1 MAKKKKDDVD
11 IELED
16 EDDDSLDFMDDDKNS
31 QEDDSFNDL
40 DIDDGFDFDGG
51 AGGMAPIDKHRD
63 LLRDLT
69 NFDPYLKDTFNTWL
83 GLIWDEE
90 TQKFSKSTIAD
101 PVMNYKGASWCISL
115 LKTYTRPNNI
125 ITHIRQEEYI
135 NMMTTIIEVI
145 FINLGTRMEEFGI
158 KHNGDLITIATQL
171 QHSAELI
178 LMGAGDGKY
187 NKLLQTTVSRS
198 ESVNVGPPQGQYQ
211 QHPIGMS
218 QPEKRKGMMGRIRGM
233 FGGTQ

>member
-16 EDDDSLDFMDDDKNS
+16 DDDDSLDFMEDGKDSEDENS
-31 QEDDSFNDL
+31 FDDL
-40 DIDDGFDFDGG
+40 DIDGGFDFDGG
-51 AGGMAPIDKHRD
+51 AGGMSPMDKHRD

-69 NFDPYLKDTFNTWL
+69 NFDPYLKDTFNNWL
-83 GLIWDEE
+83 GLVWDEE
-90 TQKFSKSTIAD
+90 NQRFIKSDLMEPI
-101 PVMNYKGASWCISL
+101 MNYKGASWCLSI
-115 LKTYTRPNNI
+115 LKTYARPNNI
-125 ITHIRQEEYI
+125 ITHIRQDDYI
-135 NMMTTIIEVI
+135 NMMTTIIDVI

-158 KHNGDLITIATQL
+158 KSNGDLITIGTQL
-171 QHSAELI
+171 QHTAELI

-198 ESVNVGPPQGQYQ
+198 ESVNVGPQQGQNNYA
-211 QHPIGMS
+211 PMGM
-218 QPEKRKGMMGRIRGM
+218 QPPQKNKGMMGRIRGM